1 MSEPT
6 YTCPECGSDR
16 VTTAHIQTFMV
27 NTGEHYCHSIKTND
41 SNSPARCIRCDWTGV
56 RQNLVAADSQVAR
69 KCAGCGAANCD
80 CDAHDCRMGD

>member
-16 VTTAHIQTFMV
+16 VTAEHIQTFMV
-27 NTGEHYCHSIKTND
+27 YTGGHFSHSIKTND

-69 KCAGCGAANCD
+69 KCAGCGATNCD